1 MRDDIID
8 TLRERARWA
17 WLAARREI
25 APLML
30 LAAVL
35 IGVWG
40 FVELADAVSEGD
52 LESFD
57 SMVLTSVRLPDA
69 LDTPIGPIWLEQVA
83 RDVTALG
90 GWFIGLCLTAFV
102 VGYLLLTRERWLA
115 LYVGVAVAGG
125 TGLSQ
130 VLKAIFDRARPD
142 IVPHLVEV
150 STASFPSGH
159 AMGSSVVW
167 LTLGALLARSQTRKR
182 VKTYLLATATLI
194 VVAVGLTR
202 IYLGVHWPTDVLSG
216 WSIGTAWALGCW
228 LVVRMI
234 ERRRRGET
242 GGPDADQAAS
252 SGGPSGASS
261 GEVTSESA
269 RMPPEPSEV
278 PSAMPSDDSS
288 ESSDG
293 SSSSNAGTAGARS
306 RSLKA

>member
-1 MRDDIID
+1 MPDDIID

-17 WLAARREI
+17 WAAARREI
-25 APLML
+25 TPLML

-40 FVELADAVSEGD
+40 FLELADAVSEGD

-57 SMVLTSVRLPDA
+57 SAVLTAVRLPDA
-69 LDTPIGPIWLEQVA
+69 LDTPVGPIWLKQVA

-90 GWFIGLCLTAFV
+90 GWFLGLCVTAFV

-115 LYVGVAVAGG
+115 LYVGVSVAGG

-130 VLKAIFDRARPD
+130 VLKAVFDRARPD
-142 IVPHLVEV
+142 VVPHLVEV

-167 LTLGALLARSQTRKR
+167 LTIGALMARSQTRKR
-182 VKTYLLATATLI
+182 VKSYLLATATVI
-194 VVAVGLTR
+194 VIAVGLTR
-202 IYLGVHWPTDVLSG
+202 IYLGVHWPSDVLSG

-228 LVVRMI
+228 LLVRMI
-234 ERRRRGET
+234 ERRRRGESKV
-242 GGPDADQAAS
+242 PDQAPS
-252 SGGPSGASS
+252 SGVSSES

-269 RMPPEPSEV
+269 RMPPEPSEL
-278 PSAMPSDDSS
+278 PSAMPSESSEAPS

-293 SSSSNAGTAGARS
+293 SASSNAGTAGARS